1 MITIDGRKLII
12 FLIVILIAVF
22 GYLYI
27 GSATHAQWNG
37 GPTIIRQSEPRAE
50 ANTVFLIQNVPGT
63 GPKYQIYNSIK
74 YENQD
79 PQHQSD
85 KSTRDAGSIKEM
97 TDSVNKVLD
106 QIEASGPRCN
116 GTDSIVLRLTDGSA
130 DLVYWCG
137 INVNGAQKYIVTTY
151 NSKDSDN
158 KNTQPLKTC
167 TSFKEWR
174 TEVKKGLDVMA
185 RQQ

>member
-27 GSATHAQWNG
+27 GSATHAHWNG

-50 ANTVFLIQNVPGT
+50 ASTVFLIQNVPGA
-63 GPKYQIYNSIK
+63 GSKYQIHNSIK

-85 KSTRDAGSIKEM
+85 ESTRDAGAARS
-97 TDSVNKVLD
+97 
-106 QIEASGPRCN
+106 SG
-116 GTDSIVLRLTDGSA
+116 
-130 DLVYWCG
+130 
-137 INVNGAQKYIVTTY
+137 
-151 NSKDSDN
+151 
-158 KNTQPLKTC
+158 
-167 TSFKEWR
+167 
-174 TEVKKGLDVMA
+174 A
-185 RQQ
+185 REK